1 MKSSIRSA
9 AALALVATFAGACG
23 GSKAPTTSATPTSAA
38 KASASDA
45 SPLQVE
51 AKDFTFAPASFSA
64 PKGSKVTVT
73 VNNSGK
79 APHTFTAASV
89 SVDEQIAPGQ
99 TKTVTFTMPASGS
112 VAFVC
117 KFHESQGMKGT
128 ISEA

>member
-1 MKSSIRSA
+1 MRGVEGGDVVGDTDDVRGSRCTRGYVAAGRSEG
-9 AALALVATFAGACG
+9 LRLRAGVG
-23 GSKAPTTSATPTSAA
+23 LRPEGQQG
-38 KASASDA
+38 DGHRQQ
-45 SPLQVE
+45 L
-51 AKDFTFAPASFSA
+51 
-64 PKGSKVTVT
+64 
-73 VNNSGK
+73 GK

-89 SVDEQIAPGQ
+89 SVDEQIDAGQ